1 MAYKVR
7 GWLKAMDSKSL
18 KLFISVAQLQSV
30 SQAAQAQH
38 LSQSA
43 VSKRIAQL
51 ESELDTQLFE
61 RHNRRLSLT
70 HAGNILLSRAQ
81 KLLDLLDNTKQELS
95 DLNNEVSGHISVA
108 ASHHIGL
115 HRLPP
120 ALSTLKKKHP
130 KIELELKFMGSEQ
143 ASLAIENRQVDFAL
157 ATLSNHCNKLFEQKK
172 LWHDELI
179 PVCDHQHPLTSKSH
193 ISLKT
198 LCEYTAILPERNT
211 TTFNLVNEVFLQQ
224 QLSLKLAMATNYL
237 ETIKMMVSVG
247 LGWSYLPQNMVDNKL
262 KSLKVIG
269 KNPSRNL
276 GILKLKSRNLSRA
289 AQAFIGLLEK
299 T

>member
-1 MAYKVR
+1 
-7 GWLKAMDSKSL
+7 MDSKSL

-70 HAGNILLSRAQ
+70 HAGEVLLSRAQ
-81 KLLDLLDNTKQELS
+81 QMLDLLDNTKQELE
-95 DLNNEVSGHISVA
+95 DINEETHGHLSIA

-120 ALSTLKKKHP
+120 ALLALQAQYP
-130 KIELELKFMGSEQ
+130 KVDLNLQFMGSEQ
-143 ASLAIENRQVDFAL
+143 ASLALENRQVDFAL
-157 ATLSNHCNKLFEQKK
+157 ATLSGNCNKLFEEKI
-172 LWHDELI
+172 LWHDQLV
-179 PVCDHQHPLTSKSH
+179 PVCAHQHPLAHQSQIH
-193 ISLKT
+193 LAN
-198 LCEYTAILPERNT
+198 LCKYTAILPEKNT
-211 TTFNLVNEVFLQQ
+211 TTFNLVNEIFLQH
-224 QLSLKLAMATNYL
+224 QLSLKLAMATDYL

-247 LGWSYLPQNMVDNKL
+247 LGWSYLPESMVDNKL
-262 KSLKVIG
+262 KSLKVMG
-269 KNPSRNL
+269 KNPARDL
-276 GILKLKSRNLSRA
+276 GVLKLKSRNLSRA
-289 AQAFIGLLEK
+289 ARVFIELLER

>member
-1 MAYKVR
+1 
-7 GWLKAMDSKSL
+7 MDAKSL
-18 KLFISVAQLQSV
+18 KLFISVAQLESV

-38 LSQSA
+38 LTQSA

-51 ESELDTQLFE
+51 ENELDTQLFE

-70 HAGNILLSRAQ
+70 HAGKILLNRAQ
-81 KLLDLLDNTKQELS
+81 QMLDLLNNTKQELN

-120 ALSTLKKKHP
+120 ALSNLKKKYP

-143 ASLAIENRQVDFAL
+143 ASIALENRQVDFAL
-157 ATLSNHCNKLFEQKK
+157 ATLSNHCDKLFEQKK
-172 LWHDELI
+172 LWHDKLV
-179 PVCDHQHPLTSKSH
+179 PVCGHQHPLISKSQ

-211 TTFNLVNEVFLQQ
+211 TTFNLVNEVFLQH

-247 LGWSYLPQNMVDNKL
+247 LGWSFLPQSMVDNKL
-262 KSLKVIG
+262 TALKIVDQS
-269 KNPSRNL
+269 PSRAL
-276 GILKLKSRNLSRA
+276 GVLKLKSRNLSA
-289 AQAFIGLLEK
+289 PAQAFIELLESQ
-299 T
+299 